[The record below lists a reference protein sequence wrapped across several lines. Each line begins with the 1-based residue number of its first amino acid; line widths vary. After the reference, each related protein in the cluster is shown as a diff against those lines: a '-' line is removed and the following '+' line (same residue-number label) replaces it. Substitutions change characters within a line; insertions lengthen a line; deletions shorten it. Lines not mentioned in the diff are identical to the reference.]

1 MNRRGFFL
9 SMACGAALAGCKSRR
24 NAKRLN
30 VMNWGDYIAPGTI
43 NAFEHEFGVKVRY
56 ATYENNEELFGK
68 IMSGNSGWDVV
79 FPTHN
84 RIAPLRE
91 LGLIAPLDH
100 SRLTKAGNLFAR
112 FQNPLWDPS
121 LDWSMPYMW
130 TTSGIAYN
138 GARYP
143 IEPTSWADLW
153 RPEAKGRLTM
163 LDDVDDVFGAA
174 LAKLGYNYNSASAG
188 ELRLAQR
195 EIIAQK
201 PLVRAYI
208 SSEARDQ
215 MVAGDVLIAE
225 TFATTA
231 QLAIDGN
238 AELAYVLPREPYA
251 AYCDCAVILNE
262 SKRRE
267 LAHEFLNFT
276 LRAEVSA
283 EIAQTIRTAT
293 PNEKAF
299 GLLPAATQDS
309 KTLYPEAATLTRAE
323 WPLTLPP
330 EIVRLRDRLWTEAKA
345 A

>member
-1 MNRRGFFL
+1 MNRRTFFMTV
-9 SMACGAALAGCKSRR
+9 SGALAGCTARG
-24 NAKRLN
+24 AKRLN
-30 VMNWGDYIAPGTI
+30 VMNWGDYVAPNTIA
-43 NAFEHEFGVKVRY
+43 AFEKEFQVRVRY

-79 FPTHN
+79 FPTHT
-84 RIAPLRE
+84 RIDPLRD
-91 LGLIAPLDH
+91 LKLIAPLDH
-100 SRLTKAGNLFAR
+100 GRLSNVSNLFPR
-112 FQNPLWDPS
+112 FQNPLWDRN
-121 LDWSMPYMW
+121 LDWSVPYMW

-138 GARYP
+138 RAKYRWT
-143 IEPTSWADLW
+143 PTSWADLW
-153 RPEAKGRLTM
+153 HPEAKGKLTM

-174 LAKLGYNYNSASAG
+174 LSKLGFLYNSANAD
-188 ELRLAQR
+188 ELRKAQR

-208 SSEARDQ
+208 STEARDQ

-238 AELAYVLPREPYA
+238 ADLAYVLPKEPYA

-262 SKRRE
+262 SKRRD
-267 LAHEFLNFT
+267 LAHQFLNFT
-276 LRAEVSA
+276 LRPEVSA

-299 GLLPAATQDS
+299 ALLPAATQQS
-309 KTLYPEAATLTRAE
+309 RTLYPDSETLARAE

-330 EIVRLRDRLWTEAKA
+330 DIVRLRDRLWTEAKA

>member
-1 MNRRGFFL
+1 MNRRTFFVTAASAL
-9 SMACGAALAGCKSRR
+9 TACTGRGAR
-24 NAKRLN
+24 RLN
-30 VMNWGDYIAPGTI
+30 VMNWGDYVAPNTIA
-43 NAFEHEFGVKVRY
+43 AFEKEFEVRVRY

-84 RIAPLRE
+84 RIEPLRD
-91 LGLIAPLDH
+91 LGLITPLNH
-100 SRLTKAGNLFAR
+100 ARLKATNLFPR
-112 FQNPLWDPS
+112 FQNPLWDRN
-121 LDWSMPYMW
+121 LDWSVPYMW

-138 GARYP
+138 RAKFAF
-143 IEPTSWADLW
+143 EPTSWSDLW
-153 RPEAKGRLTM
+153 RPETKGKMTM

-174 LAKLGYNYNSASAG
+174 LAKLGYLYNSADPSQ
-188 ELRLAQR
+188 LRHAQR
-195 EIIAQK
+195 EIVAQK

-208 SSEARDQ
+208 STEARDQ

-238 AELAYVLPREPYA
+238 AGLSYVLPKEAYA
-251 AYCDCAVILNE
+251 AYCDCGVILSE
-262 SKRRE
+262 SKRAD

-276 LRAEVSA
+276 LRPEVSA

-299 GLLPAATQDS
+299 ALLPAAARES
-309 KTLYPEAATLTRAE
+309 KTLYPAAATLARAE

-330 EIVRLRDRLWTEAKA
+330 DIVRLRDRLWTEAKSA
-345 A
+345 

>member
-1 MNRRGFFL
+1 MNRRTFL
-9 SMACGAALAGCKSRR
+9 TSAAASVLTACSSRNSR
-24 NAKRLN
+24 RLN
-30 VMNWGDYIAPGTI
+30 VMNWGDYISPNTI
-43 NAFEHEFGVKVRY
+43 ANFEREFQVRVRY

-84 RIAPLRE
+84 RIDPLRDMN
-91 LGLIAPLDH
+91 LIAPLDH
-100 SRLTKAGNLFAR
+100 ARLPNVRNLFAR
-112 FQNPLWDPS
+112 FQNPVWDRN
-121 LDWSMPYMW
+121 LDWSIPYMW
-130 TTSGIAYN
+130 TTSGIGYN
-138 GARYP
+138 RVKYAP
-143 IEPTSWADLW
+143 APTSWADLW
-153 RPEAKGRLTM
+153 RPETKGKMTM
-163 LDDVDDVFGAA
+163 LDDIDDVFGAA
-174 LAKLGYNYNSASAG
+174 LAKLGLDYNSANADD
-188 ELRLAQR
+188 LRKAQR
-195 EIIAQK
+195 ELIAQK

-208 SSEARDQ
+208 STEARDQ
-215 MVAGDVLIAE
+215 MVAGDVLICE

-238 AELAYVLPREPYA
+238 ADLAYVLPKEPYA

-267 LAHEFLNFT
+267 LAHEFLNFI
-276 LRAEVSA
+276 LRPDVSA

-299 GLLPAATQDS
+299 ALLPKSTQES
-309 KTLYPEAATLTRAE
+309 ETLYPDSQTLARAE

-330 EIVRLRDRLWTEAKA
+330 AIVRLRDRLWTEAKA

>member
-1 MNRRGFFL
+1 MNRRMFL
-9 SMACGAALAGCKSRR
+9 MGAGTALAACTGRS
-24 NAKRLN
+24 AKRLN
-30 VMNWGDYIAPGTI
+30 VMNWGDYIAPNTV
-43 NAFEHEFGVKVRY
+43 ATFEKEFQVKVRY

-84 RIAPLRE
+84 RIDPLRD
-91 LGLIAPLDH
+91 LGLIAPLNH
-100 SRLTKAGNLFAR
+100 ARLNTTNLFAR
-112 FQNPLWDPS
+112 FQNPLWDRN
-121 LDWSMPYMW
+121 LDWSVPYMW

-138 GARYP
+138 RAKYP
-143 IEPTSWADLW
+143 FAPTSWSDLW
-153 RPEAKGRLTM
+153 RAEAKGKLTM

-174 LAKLGYNYNSASAG
+174 LAKLGFLYNSANAD
-188 ELRLAQR
+188 ELRKAQR

-208 SSEARDQ
+208 STEARDQ

-238 AELAYVLPREPYA
+238 ADLSYVLPREPYA

-262 SKRRE
+262 SKHTD
-267 LAHEFLNFT
+267 LAHDFVNFI
-276 LRAEVSA
+276 LRPEISA

-299 GLLPAATQDS
+299 GLLQPSTQQS
-309 KTLYPEAATLTRAE
+309 QTLYPDNATLARAE

-330 EIVRLRDRLWTEAKA
+330 DIVRLRDRLWTEAKSA
-345 A
+345 

>member
-1 MNRRGFFL
+1 MGAGL
-9 SMACGAALAGCKSRR
+9 TACTSSKAR
-24 NAKRLN
+24 RLN
-30 VMNWGDYIAPGTI
+30 VMNWGDYVAPNTIA
-43 NAFEHEFGVKVRY
+43 AFEKEFGVRVRY

-84 RIAPLRE
+84 RIAPMRD
-91 LGLIAPLDH
+91 LGLIAPLNH
-100 SRLTKAGNLFAR
+100 GRLAASNLFAR
-112 FQNPLWDPS
+112 FQNPTWDAS
-121 LDWSMPYMW
+121 LDWSVPYMW

-138 GARYP
+138 RAKFAFRP
-143 IEPTSWADLW
+143 ASWADLW
-153 RPEAKGRLTM
+153 RPETKGRMTM

-174 LAKLGYNYNSASAG
+174 LAKLGFLYNSARAD
-188 ELRLAQR
+188 ELRQAQR
-195 EIIAQK
+195 EIVAQK

-208 SSEARDQ
+208 STEARDQ

-238 AELAYVLPREPYA
+238 ADLSYVLPKEPYA
-251 AYCDCAVILNE
+251 AYCDCAVILSE
-262 SKRRE
+262 SKRGE
-267 LAHEFLNFT
+267 LAHEFLNFI
-276 LRAEVSA
+276 LRPEVSA

-299 GLLPAATQDS
+299 ALLPEATRES
-309 KTLYPEAATLTRAE
+309 KTLYPDAGTLARAE

-330 EIVRLRDRLWTEAKA
+330 EIVRLRDRLWTEAKSA
-345 A
+345 

>member
-1 MNRRGFFL
+1 MNRRVFL
-9 SMACGAALAGCKSRR
+9 MSAGASALAACTSGKTR
-24 NAKRLN
+24 RLN
-30 VMNWGDYIAPGTI
+30 VMNWGDYVAPQTIAM
-43 NAFEHEFGVKVRY
+43 FEKEFSVRVRY

-84 RIAPLRE
+84 RIEPLRS
-91 LGLIAPLDH
+91 LGLIAPLDQK
-100 SRLTKAGNLFAR
+100 RLSTGNLFAR

-121 LDWSMPYMW
+121 LDWSVPYMW

-138 GARYP
+138 RSKFP
-143 IEPTSWADLW
+143 FEPTSWADLW
-153 RPEAKGRLTM
+153 RAETRGKMTM

-174 LAKLGYNYNSASAG
+174 LAKLGFLYNSPNAD
-188 ELRLAQR
+188 ELRKAQR
-195 EIIAQK
+195 ELIAQK

-208 SSEARDQ
+208 STEARDQ

-238 AELAYVLPREPYA
+238 AALSYVLPKEPYA
-251 AYCDCAVILNE
+251 AYCDCAVILKE
-262 SKRRE
+262 SKRGD
-267 LAHEFLNFT
+267 LAHEFLNFM
-276 LRAEVSA
+276 LRPAISA

-299 GLLPAATQDS
+299 QLLPAETQGS
-309 KTLYPEAATLTRAE
+309 KTLYPDALVLARAE

-330 EIVRLRDRLWTEAKA
+330 EIVRLRDRLWTEAKSA
-345 A
+345 

>member
-1 MNRRGFFL
+1 MNRRVFL
-9 SMACGAALAGCKSRR
+9 MTAGLGALHACTSGKTQ
-24 NAKRLN
+24 RLN
-30 VMNWGDYIAPGTI
+30 VMNWGDYIAPTTI
-43 NAFEHEFGVKVRY
+43 ATFEKEFAVRVRY

-84 RIAPLRE
+84 RIDPLRD

-100 SRLTKAGNLFAR
+100 GRLTTSNLFPR

-121 LDWSMPYMW
+121 LDWSVPYMW

-138 GARYP
+138 RAKFP
-143 IEPTSWADLW
+143 FQPASWSDLW
-153 RPEAKGRLTM
+153 RPETRGKMTM

-174 LAKLGYNYNSASAG
+174 LAKLGFLYNSASAD
-188 ELRLAQR
+188 ELRKAQR

-208 SSEARDQ
+208 STEARDQ

-238 AELAYVLPREPYA
+238 ADLSYVLPKEPYA
-251 AYCDCAVILNE
+251 AYCDCAVILKE
-262 SKRRE
+262 SKRAA
-267 LAHEFLNFT
+267 LAHEFLNFI
-276 LRAEVSA
+276 LRPEISA

-299 GLLPAATQDS
+299 ALLPAATRQS
-309 KTLYPEAATLTRAE
+309 TTLYPDAATLARAE

-330 EIVRLRDRLWTEAKA
+330 EIVRLRDRLWTEAKSA
-345 A
+345 

>member
-1 MNRRGFFL
+1 MNRRTFL
-9 SMACGAALAGCKSRR
+9 MSICGALTGCAGR

-30 VMNWGDYIAPGTI
+30 VMNWGDYVAPNTIAT
-43 NAFEHEFGVKVRY
+43 FEKEYQVHVRY

-68 IMSGNSGWDVV
+68 VMSGNSGWDVV

-84 RIAPLRE
+84 RIDPMRD
-91 LGLIAPLDH
+91 LGLIAPLNH
-100 SRLTKAGNLFAR
+100 ARLGNAGNLFTR
-112 FQNPLWDPS
+112 FQNPLWDRN
-121 LDWSMPYMW
+121 LDWSVPYMW

-138 GARYP
+138 RAKYP
-143 IEPTSWADLW
+143 ATPASWSDLW
-153 RPEAKGRLTM
+153 RSEAKGKLTM

-174 LAKLGYNYNSASAG
+174 LSKLGFLYNSASG
-188 ELRLAQR
+188 DELRKAQR

-208 SSEARDQ
+208 STEARDQ

-238 AELAYVLPREPYA
+238 ADLAYVLPKEPYA
-251 AYCDCAVILNE
+251 AYCDCAVILKE
-262 SKRRE
+262 SKRGD
-267 LAHEFLNFT
+267 LAHEFLNFM
-276 LRAEVSA
+276 LRPEISA

-299 GLLPAATQDS
+299 GLLPPATQQS
-309 KTLYPEAATLTRAE
+309 KTLYPDSDTLARAE

-330 EIVRLRDRLWTEAKA
+330 DIVRLRDRLWTEAKA

>member
-1 MNRRGFFL
+1 M
-9 SMACGAALAGCKSRR
+9 SAGAALTACTSGKAR
-24 NAKRLN
+24 RLN

-43 NAFEHEFGVKVRY
+43 ATFEREFRVRVRY

-84 RIAPLRE
+84 RIDPLRE
-91 LGLIAPLDH
+91 LGLIAPVDH
-100 SRLTKAGNLFAR
+100 RRLSTDNLFPR
-112 FQNPLWDPS
+112 FRNPLWDRN
-121 LDWSMPYMW
+121 LDWNVPYMW

-138 GARYP
+138 RAKYP
-143 IEPTSWADLW
+143 TKPVSWSDLW
-153 RPEAKGRLTM
+153 LPEAKGKLTM

-174 LAKLGYNYNSASAG
+174 LAKLGFLYNSANAG
-188 ELRLAQR
+188 ELRKAQR

-208 SSEARDQ
+208 STEARDQ

-238 AELAYVLPREPYA
+238 ADLSYVLPKEPYA

-262 SKRRE
+262 SKRGA
-267 LAHEFLNFT
+267 LAHEFLNFI
-276 LRAEVSA
+276 LRPEISA

-299 GLLPAATQDS
+299 ELLPTATQQS
-309 KTLYPEAATLTRAE
+309 KTLYPDAEMLARAE

-330 EIVRLRDRLWTEAKA
+330 DIVRLRDRLWTEAKA